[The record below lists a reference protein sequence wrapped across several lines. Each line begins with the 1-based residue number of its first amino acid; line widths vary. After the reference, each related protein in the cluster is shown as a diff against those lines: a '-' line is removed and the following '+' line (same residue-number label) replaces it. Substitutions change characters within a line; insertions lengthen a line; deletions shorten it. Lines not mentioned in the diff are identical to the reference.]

1 MGYSEDKENV
11 IQYVEENFLKNKKR
25 ISKIQQF
32 ELKKKFED
40 FIFIDDLCKYLL
52 TTTTNHTVTRIDKKL
67 DEFYDIKI
75 LEAIIDKYDNDAT
88 YRKQLGRLSLD
99 KIKTEMHRI
108 DGKNVYD
115 LNNFKDIMNNR
126 KLSNYLRK
134 DLGLLYYEKNY
145 ITRKTLQKIILDDYR
160 ENTFKTDFNLKY
172 LIKAM
177 VIRVMPRS
185 ENTGFVNKR
194 TRKVRK
200 NYNLFLSLDWG
211 YADNVI
217 DFNYRKVKELSELL
231 CLKLKETFFNEIKH
245 IELGVATVHITTFKR
260 EDKEKILKMIRNNL
274 IITSKEVLN
283 EKYEKKK
290 GKENHRPIKP
300 II

>member
-1 MGYSEDKENV
+1 
-11 IQYVEENFLKNKKR
+11 
-25 ISKIQQF
+25 
-32 ELKKKFED
+32 
-40 FIFIDDLCKYLL
+40 
-52 TTTTNHTVTRIDKKL
+52 
-67 DEFYDIKI
+67 
-75 LEAIIDKYDNDAT
+75 
-88 YRKQLGRLSLD
+88 
-99 KIKTEMHRI
+99 
-108 DGKNVYD
+108 
-115 LNNFKDIMNNR
+115 
-126 KLSNYLRK
+126 
-134 DLGLLYYEKNY
+134 
-145 ITRKTLQKIILDDYR
+145 
-160 ENTFKTDFNLKY
+160 
-172 LIKAM
+172 M

-217 DFNYRKVKELSELL
+217 AFNYRKVKELSELL

-290 GKENHRPIKP
+290 VKR
-300 II
+300 IIDPLNQSFEITIIQLSALSAFSAFLKQKGLGFFYYSFFLLLEK